1 MLRPQ
6 NMALWSLNQAETFKL
21 RRRIGY
27 MILACVAGLV
37 LWLAQ
42 SPVPHSQLSANSPVL
57 KDRHGAL
64 LNVRTVESGTWRMRA
79 NLDEIDPAFIEAL
92 LKIEDKRFY
101 AHSGVD
107 GAAIL
112 RALKSWKSQGRAVS
126 GASTLTMQ
134 LVRQYKPRPR
144 TLRSKAI
151 ESFEALRFEMHFSK
165 TEILE
170 QYLTRISYGG
180 NIEGIEAASRI
191 YFGKSPR
198 YLSPDEIALLIA
210 LPQAPEARRPDR
222 HAQAAKLGRNRIL
235 ARMEAGGLIDDL
247 SLKRSQIASIPLE
260 KHNLPNQAW
269 LTARKLSDE
278 GDIVQSWIDPTKQI
292 ALEKTLKTYV
302 GRHPQAVNA
311 SAILVHAKTRQVRA
325 HAAIGRRDHDG
336 GWLDMTAAIRSPGS
350 TLKPFVYGLG
360 MDDGIIGKE
369 TLVRDAP
376 SRFGTYRPEN
386 FDRRYYGDVTVSQ
399 ALQHSLNIPAVGI
412 LDQVGGR
419 RLDQSLR
426 AAGAQ
431 TSKSGPDADDT
442 NAGLALALGGT
453 GLRATD
459 LAMLYMAIANEGM
472 AAPLSW
478 MQTDAK
484 LESEPE
490 MQFEL
495 LQADTAKTLYD
506 IMAAAPRPKGLM
518 PAHLGQAIP
527 DVAYKTGTS
536 YGFRDSWAAG
546 ISGDYVIVVWVGRPD
561 GGPRPGVTG
570 RSAAAP
576 LLFKIADGLPEQY
589 KKLDVVNRSKS
600 AERLKSAEEIAP
612 VILFPMQDTEV
623 IISEF
628 GEASE
633 AIDLLV
639 QVKGRE
645 PRIYVD
651 SQPIEK
657 GRNGYRFI
665 APSPGFYQMKVVD
678 AAGQE
683 TKSGFRVLSADNITH
698 PGL

>member
-1 MLRPQ
+1 
-6 NMALWSLNQAETFKL
+6 
-21 RRRIGY
+21 
-27 MILACVAGLV
+27 MILLCVAGFI

-42 SPVPHSQLSANSPVL
+42 APVPQAQLTATSPML

-64 LNVRTVESGTWRMRA
+64 LNVRTVETGTWRMA
-79 NLDEIDPAFIEAL
+79 AELDDIDPAFIEAL
-92 LKIEDKRFY
+92 LKIEDKRY
-101 AHSGVD
+101 YSHSGVD

-134 LVRQYKPRPR
+134 LVRQFKPRPR
-144 TLRSKAI
+144 TLRSKVI

-165 TEILE
+165 EEILE

-180 NIEGIEAASRI
+180 NIEGVEAASRI

-235 ARMEAGGLIDDL
+235 VRMRASGLIDDMEL
-247 SLKRSQIASIPLE
+247 GRAKTASIPLE
-260 KHNLPNQAW
+260 KQTLPNQAW
-269 LTARKLSDE
+269 LTAKKLSEE
-278 GDIVQSWIDPTKQI
+278 GENVQSWIDPTQQT
-292 ALEKTLKTYV
+292 ALENQLKSYV
-302 GRHPQAVNA
+302 ARHPQTVNA
-311 SAILVHAKTRQVRA
+311 SAILVHAKTRQIRA

-350 TLKPFVYGLG
+350 TLKPFVYGMG
-360 MDDGIIGKE
+360 MDDGLIGSD

-376 SRFGTYRPEN
+376 SRFGSYRPEN

-419 RLDQSLR
+419 RLDETLR
-426 AAGAQ
+426 AAGAR
-431 TSKSGPDADDT
+431 TSQSGPDMDDT

-459 LAMLYMAIANEGM
+459 LAMLYTAIANEGV

-478 MQTDAK
+478 TQAEDKAEHK
-484 LESEPE
+484 
-490 MQFEL
+490 FEL
-495 LQADTAKTLYD
+495 LQADTAKTIYD
-506 IMAAAPRPKGLM
+506 IMASAPRPKGLM
-518 PAHLGQAIP
+518 PSHLGQDIP
-527 DVAYKTGTS
+527 EVAYKTGTS

-546 ISGDYVIVVWVGRPD
+546 ISGDYVVVVWVGRPD

-576 LLFKIADGLPEQY
+576 LLFKIADGLPAQQL
-589 KKLDVVNRSKS
+589 KHDLVKRSQT

-628 GEASE
+628 GDPSE

-639 QVKGRE
+639 QVDGDN

-651 SQPIEK
+651 AQPIEK
-657 GRNGYRFI
+657 TRNGYRFT

-678 AAGQE
+678 AAGRE
-683 TKSGFRVLSADNITH
+683 TKSAFRVLSANNITH